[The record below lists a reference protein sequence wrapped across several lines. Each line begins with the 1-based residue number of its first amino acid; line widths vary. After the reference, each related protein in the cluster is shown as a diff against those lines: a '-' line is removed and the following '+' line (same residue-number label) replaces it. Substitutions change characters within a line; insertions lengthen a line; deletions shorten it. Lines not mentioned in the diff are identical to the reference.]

1 MQTVYND
8 LRQDVETVIRSR
20 SVDGGSTIAVS
31 PENLIREDWHN
42 LIYSALEMIEG
53 DSYMDDATGDDVMD
67 DAKTGD
73 DAMDDA
79 TGNDAMDNATVEV
92 DEVLGKIVDNT
103 IQAYGSSARDVY
115 AAIVTLR
122 LADKRITRAL
132 KDQNYN
138 TLRDAVMRVHQVEA
152 GTIFSHT
159 IFSVKVMD
167 SPGTRTLTVVIS
179 KSSLNLIGLKP

>member
-53 DSYMDDATGDDVMD
+53 DSYMDDA
-67 DAKTGD
+67 KTGD

-79 TGNDAMDNATVEV
+79 TGNDAMT
-92 DEVLGKIVDNT
+92 
-103 IQAYGSSARDVY
+103 
-115 AAIVTLR
+115 
-122 LADKRITRAL
+122 
-132 KDQNYN
+132 
-138 TLRDAVMRVHQVEA
+138 M
-152 GTIFSHT
+152 
-159 IFSVKVMD
+159 
-167 SPGTRTLTVVIS
+167 P
-179 KSSLNLIGLKP
+179 P